1 MVVHINYLTSS
12 KNIIFNTKLSLTS
25 DNWTHWYKKIGIT
38 PSTIYKLTTGFR
50 HRPLFRVTD
59 YAFKCF
65 ERYNLNVGASR
76 LLERHCQPVLDPPV
90 VGFRKCQ
97 ILGYYLGLMLL
108 NSVGSCS
115 VIYILHS
122 KFLFS
127 TIPPCT
133 QPFFPFLLP
142 LCYRLLVIY
151 LVTFL

>member
-38 PSTIYKLTTGFR
+38 PSTIYKLTIGFR
-50 HRPLFRVTD
+50 HRPLFCVID

-65 ERYNLNVGASR
+65 QRYNLNVGASR
-76 LLERHCQPVLDPPV
+76 LLERHFQPILDPPV

-108 NSVGSCS
+108 NSIGSCS
-115 VIYILHS
+115 VIYILHL
-122 KFLFS
+122 KFIFS
-127 TIPPCT
+127 RIPPCT
-133 QPFFPFLLP
+133 QPFFPFLIP